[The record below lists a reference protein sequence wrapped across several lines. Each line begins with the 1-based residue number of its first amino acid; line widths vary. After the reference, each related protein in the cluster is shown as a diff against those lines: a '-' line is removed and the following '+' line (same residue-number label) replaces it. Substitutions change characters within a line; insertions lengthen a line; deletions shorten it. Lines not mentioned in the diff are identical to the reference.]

1 MLIIII
7 AWLYVVVLMALAE
20 HSFIA
25 GVMTL
30 LLYGL
35 LPLGTV
41 VYLLNTPARRARKA
55 REAAEARAR
64 AAARGHDAAE
74 SPGGG
79 ATTEDARPGRG
90 SGDD

>member
-7 AWLYVVVLMALAE
+7 AWLYVVILMALAE

-25 GVMTL
+25 GAMTL
-30 LLYGL
+30 LLYGV

-55 REAAEARAR
+55 RAAAGARAQVSTGGKEARV
-64 AAARGHDAAE
+64 
-74 SPGGG
+74 SPHRDQ
-79 ATTEDARPGRG
+79 A
-90 SGDD
+90 

>member
-7 AWLYVVVLMALAE
+7 AWLYVVILMALAE

-30 LLYGL
+30 LLYGV

-55 REAAEARAR
+55 KASAEARAQANAGAKEQHVSR
-64 AAARGHDAAE
+64 DGDESVHD
-74 SPGGG
+74 
-79 ATTEDARPGRG
+79 TF
-90 SGDD
+90 